1 MQLQGHIQ
9 STFLVE
15 ICSLHR
21 HAHKNTHAEKGL
33 ESSLYKRSYD
43 VKPQH
48 TNTSCEQPNYQL
60 LLMIAPTQALCFTGV
75 QTLPLNV
82 SLRKN
87 CGTTCPVFLSDL
99 VFLLVVF
106 LLIACFT
113 ILQLLLMNRNFHQ
126 LHH

>member
-1 MQLQGHIQ
+1 
-9 STFLVE
+9 
-15 ICSLHR
+15 
-21 HAHKNTHAEKGL
+21 
-33 ESSLYKRSYD
+33 
-43 VKPQH
+43 
-48 TNTSCEQPNYQL
+48 
-60 LLMIAPTQALCFTGV
+60 MIAPTQALCFTGI

-113 ILQLLLMNRNFHQ
+113 ILQLLLMNRNFFNSIIDLTKQ
-126 LHH
+126 VTACNYINEILPSIFKK